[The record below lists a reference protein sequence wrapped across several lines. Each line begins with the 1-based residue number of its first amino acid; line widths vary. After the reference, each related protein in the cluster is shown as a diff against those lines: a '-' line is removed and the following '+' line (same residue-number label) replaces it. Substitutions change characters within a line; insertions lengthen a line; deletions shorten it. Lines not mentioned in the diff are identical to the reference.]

1 MANGTEKL
9 RAIYERMV
17 GSGVI
22 REVPAN
28 VQREIRE
35 RFISFFARYDSR
47 LRHIRRERVRVRYNR
62 EGKIRVSCV
71 YHGVAYGQVYNN

>member
-1 MANGTEKL
+1 MTASKRINAL
-9 RAIYERMV
+9 YEDMKRR
-17 GSGVI
+17 GVI

-35 RFISFFARYDSR
+35 RFISFYARYDSR
-47 LRHIRRERVRVRYNR
+47 LRHIRRERVSVKYNR

>member
-1 MANGTEKL
+1 MTASETINAL
-9 RAIYERMV
+9 YEDMKRR
-17 GSGVI
+17 GVI

-35 RFISFFARYDSR
+35 RFIRFYARYDSR
-47 LRHIRRERVRVRYNR
+47 LRHIRRERVSVGYNR